1 MFGMLFG
8 TGKPR
13 TKLGKWLD
21 KRGIS
26 QTWLK
31 EKTGMSKS
39 TISDLASDKDRS
51 PTYQTMKKIIKAL
64 REIDPNV
71 RSDDFWDM

>member
-1 MFGMLFG
+1 MFFG
-8 TGKPR
+8 TGKER

-21 KRGIS
+21 KRRIS
-26 QTWLK
+26 QIWLK

-51 PTYQTMKKIIKAL
+51 PTFQTMKKIIKAV

-71 RSDDFWDM
+71 KRDDFWDM